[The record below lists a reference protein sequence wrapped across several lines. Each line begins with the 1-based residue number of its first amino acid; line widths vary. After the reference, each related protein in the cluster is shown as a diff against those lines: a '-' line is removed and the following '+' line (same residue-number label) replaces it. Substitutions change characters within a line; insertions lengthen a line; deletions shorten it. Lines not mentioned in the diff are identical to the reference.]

1 MKTWELKDAF
11 GLDNLMAGD
20 RPDPEPGPL
29 EVAVSLSAAS
39 LNFRDLVVVEGKY
52 GRNITAPLIPLS
64 DGAGT
69 VTAVGPRV
77 SRVAVGDRVMPT
89 FFQGWTGGEPRGD
102 KMAPTTL
109 GGPLDGTLTEAMVVN
124 EQGLVKTPD
133 YLSDDEAACLPCA
146 AVTAWS
152 ALIFQGELGPGD
164 FVLIQGT
171 GGVALFAVQFA
182 KLVGAEV
189 MVVSSSDEKLER
201 ARAIGADH
209 THNYSAEPDWDKAVK
224 AITGGEGCDHVLELG
239 GSETLARSLKS
250 VRTGG
255 RISLIGVLSGAIAD
269 LNLPLVVMRNVRL
282 QGVTVGSRETFEA
295 MIRAMALH
303 DLHPVVDSVIP
314 FDEAPTAFR
323 QIAGGGHVGKICVRM
338 GA

>member
-11 GLDNLMAGD
+11 GLDNLLAED
-20 RPDPEPGPL
+20 RPDPEPGPY
-29 EVAVSLSAAS
+29 EVVVSLSAAS
-39 LNFRDLVVVEGKY
+39 LNFRDLLVVEGSY
-52 GRNITAPLIPLS
+52 SRSITPPLIPLS

-69 VTAVGPRV
+69 VTAAGSGV

-89 FFQGWTGGEPRGD
+89 FFQGWIGGEPRSHL
-102 KMAPTTL
+102 MAPTTL
-109 GGPLDGTLTEAMVVN
+109 GGPLDGTLAEAMVIS

-133 YLSDDEAACLPCA
+133 YLSDEEAACLPCA
-146 AVTAWS
+146 ALTAWS

-182 KLVGAEV
+182 KLAGAEV

-201 ARAIGADH
+201 ARALGADH
-209 THNYSAEPDWDKAVK
+209 THNYSADPDWDKAVK

-239 GSETLARSLKS
+239 GSDTLARSLKA

-282 QGVTVGSRETFEA
+282 QGVTVGSRETFET
-295 MIRAMALH
+295 MVRAMALH

-314 FDEAPTAFR
+314 FAEAPAAFR
-323 QIAGGGHVGKICVRM
+323 QITAGGHVGKICVRM
-338 GA
+338 GG